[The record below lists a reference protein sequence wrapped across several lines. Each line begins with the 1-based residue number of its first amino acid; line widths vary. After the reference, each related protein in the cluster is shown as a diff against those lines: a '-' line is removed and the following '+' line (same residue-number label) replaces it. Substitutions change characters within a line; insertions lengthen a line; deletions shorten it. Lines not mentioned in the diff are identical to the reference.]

1 MKIKQLYDKLLKMFK
16 SVIASDKQ
24 RRRFLFSC
32 VIGSL
37 FLTSLCM
44 SVVNFFTREYYLL
57 IATLLYFALCF
68 AVIAFLHIFHF
79 NETAVYLIF
88 AAGTLAM
95 LSFFIV
101 SGSANGFSCLWMCL
115 IPSFSLFIFGLR
127 NGSVFSFAAFLLML
141 FFFET
146 PIGNSLLL
154 YQYSAEFKLRF
165 PFLYAAIFLL
175 SVIIELVRKETQSQL
190 EASKKEFG
198 YFYRHDYLTG
208 LYNRYGIREFG
219 LKIAENVS
227 GFSAIIFDIDDF
239 KQINDKYGHE
249 CGDVV
254 LKSVAD
260 TSVLFAFEEGRC
272 CRWGGEE
279 FLFIMGCENGA
290 EIIAEKI
297 RAEIENTPIIY
308 GNETLHITVSVGV
321 CSAAKGSVSSVHD
334 IIELADKALYRAKAE
349 GKNRVCVYD
358 GCKIPETVL

>member
-1 MKIKQLYDKLLKMFK
+1 MKIRQLYDKLLKMFK

-44 SVVNFFTREYYLL
+44 SVVNLFTREYYLL
-57 IATLLYFALCF
+57 TATLLYSALCF

-88 AAGTLAM
+88 AAGTLAI
-95 LSFFIV
+95 LAFFFITGAS
-101 SGSANGFSCLWMCL
+101 SGLSSVWICL

-127 NGSVFSFAAFLLML
+127 NGTVFSLSAFLMLL
-141 FFFET
+141 FFLDT
-146 PIGNSLLL
+146 PIGNSLLI
-154 YQYSAEFKLRF
+154 YQYPDEIRLRF
-165 PFLYAAIFLL
+165 PFLYVSTFLL

-219 LKIAENVS
+219 LKIAENSS

-249 CGDVV
+249 CGDSV

-260 TSVLFAFEEGRC
+260 TAVLFAFEEGRC

-297 RAEIENTPIIY
+297 RAEIEKTPIIY

-321 CSAAKGSVSSVHD
+321 CSAAKSSVSSFHD

-349 GKNRVCVYD
+349 GKNCVRVYD
-358 GCKIPETVL
+358 GCKIHETVL